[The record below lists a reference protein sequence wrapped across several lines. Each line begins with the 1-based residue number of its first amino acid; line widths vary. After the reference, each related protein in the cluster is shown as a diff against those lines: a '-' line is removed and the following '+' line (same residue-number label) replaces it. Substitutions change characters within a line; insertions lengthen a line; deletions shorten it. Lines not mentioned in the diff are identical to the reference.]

1 MTYICFSVAVW
12 GSVHWGWAS
21 LLPQSPITSWS
32 DPLSLITP
40 VLRTVTPRWC
50 VCVPVNM
57 HVRMYESRG
66 WHQVSSSMT
75 FTFTFFETGSL
86 TKPVVGQW
94 AAAILLSPTPQCWA
108 HRIYILPW
116 VKANVTVTHAV
127 PKQVIS
133 AIEAGR
139 RCWHGVADLLGSRCL
154 CEFQLMSSLPHFLT
168 VSDRL
173 TAAVQPGLEAKGEQS
188 SCRDTSAG
196 DTDILQLAGG

>member
-1 MTYICFSVAVW
+1 MLLRGCLRFS
-12 GSVHWGWAS
+12 S
-21 LLPQSPITSWS
+21 LR
-32 DPLSLITP
+32 LSLPAASEPHYILEWPSFFDHPGPQNSDTS
-40 VLRTVTPRWC
+40 L
-50 VCVPVNM
+50 
-57 HVRMYESRG
+57 VRMCSCEHACAYESRG